1 MFNMHK
7 TPGPVYFTI
16 KEKVEGKERR
26 KEEEEVTKPL
36 LSISLNSYY

>member
-1 MFNMHK
+1 MHK

-16 KEKVEGKERR
+16 KEKVGEGKERR

-36 LSISLNSYY
+36 LSITLNSYY